1 MKAIDIIRD
10 EHRALAA
17 VLKAME
23 FTVAGIG
30 DGRFPA
36 DFRLLAMLVDYI
48 VRVPEEGHHP
58 KEDDVLFPLVR
69 RFCPEVEPI
78 LDELDLQH
86 RNGRAHLLDLAM
98 ALIHYQAV
106 GPAGFAPFAEVVAR
120 YLAFN
125 WAHIELEETKL
136 LPLLR
141 ERLDAEAR
149 ATVDAAFAANAD
161 PWRGID
167 GEFTELFSAIV
178 AATPAPMGLG
188 PGRRR
193 T

>member
-1 MKAIDIIRD
+1 MKALDIIRD

-23 FTVAGIG
+23 FTVAGIES
-30 DGRFPA
+30 GRFPA

-58 KEDDVLFPLVR
+58 KEDDVLFPIVR

-78 LDELDLQH
+78 LDELEQQH
-86 RNGRAHLLDLAM
+86 RNGRAHLLELAM

-106 GPAGFAPFAEVVAR
+106 GEAGFAPFARVVER

-125 WAHIELEETKL
+125 WAHIDLEETKL

-141 ERLDAEAR
+141 ERLDDETRR
-149 ATVDAAFAANAD
+149 AVEVAFTANAD

-167 GEFTELFSAIV
+167 GEFTALFSAIV

-188 PGRRR
+188 PSTRRS
-193 T
+193 

>member
-30 DGRFPA
+30 SGRFA
-36 DFRLLAMLVDYI
+36 VDHRLLAMLVDYI
-48 VRVPEEGHHP
+48 VRVPEESHHP

-69 RFCPEVEPI
+69 RICPEVEPI
-78 LDELDLQH
+78 LDELERQH
-86 RNGRAHLLDLAM
+86 ANGRAHLLDLAM
-98 ALIHYQAV
+98 ALVHYQAV
-106 GPAGFAPFAEVVAR
+106 GEAGFAPFAEAVAH

-125 WAHIELEETKL
+125 WAHIELEETRL

-141 ERLDAEAR
+141 ERLDADAH

-167 GEFTELFSAIV
+167 GEFTSLFTAIV
-178 AATPAPMGLG
+178 AATPAPMGLAD
-188 PGRRR
+188 GRRR
-193 T
+193 P

>member
-30 DGRFPA
+30 SRRFSA

-48 VRVPEEGHHP
+48 VRVPEESHHP

-69 RFCPEVEPI
+69 RHCPEVEPI
-78 LDELDLQH
+78 LDELARQH
-86 RNGRAHLLDLAM
+86 RNGRDHLVDLTM

-106 GPAGFAPFAEVVAR
+106 GEPGFASFARVVER

-125 WAHIELEETKL
+125 WAHIELEESKL
-136 LPLLR
+136 LPLLAA
-141 ERLDAEAR
+141 RLGEEAR
-149 ATVDAAFAANAD
+149 REVDAAFAANAD

-167 GEFTELFSAIV
+167 GEFTELFTAIV
-178 AATPAPMGLG
+178 SATPAPMGLG
-188 PGRRR
+188 SGKRSS
-193 T
+193 

>member
-30 DGRFPA
+30 SGRFTA

-69 RFCPEVEPI
+69 RFCPDVEPI
-78 LDELDLQH
+78 LDELERQH
-86 RNGRAHLLDLAM
+86 LNGRAHLLDLTM

-106 GPAGFAPFAEVVAR
+106 GEAGFAPFARVVER

-125 WAHIELEETKL
+125 WAHIDLEETKL
-136 LPLLR
+136 LPLLG

-149 ATVDAAFAANAD
+149 AVVDAAFAANAD
-161 PWRGID
+161 PWRGLD
-167 GEFTELFSAIV
+167 GEFTALFTAIV

-188 PGRRR
+188 AGKRRS
-193 T
+193 

>member
-1 MKAIDIIRD
+1 MKAIDIIHD

-30 DGRFPA
+30 GGRFPA
-36 DFRLLAMLVDYI
+36 DFRLLSMLVDYI

-58 KEDDVLFPLVR
+58 KEDDVLFPLAR

-78 LDELDLQH
+78 LDELERQH
-86 RNGRAHLLDLAM
+86 ANGREHLLELAM
-98 ALIHYQAV
+98 ALIHYQAI
-106 GPAGFAPFAEVVAR
+106 GEAGHAPFADVVGR

-141 ERLDAEAR
+141 ERLDTAAR
-149 ATVDAAFAANAD
+149 EIVDAAFAANAD

-167 GEFTELFSAIV
+167 DAFTGLFSAIV

-188 PGRRR
+188 SSNRRA
-193 T
+193 